1 MSEAIQLLTKQC
13 LLLSSLFGTLSA
25 PETVTATALHFF
37 GFENCTKVSYS
48 KSKSV
53 TCQELLI
60 WLQFKFAVVYFKME
74 TAETTVFNFMSK
86 TNCWLF

>member
-1 MSEAIQLLTKQC
+1 MSEAIQLLTKQG
-13 LLLSSLFGTLSA
+13 LLLSLLFGNLSA

-53 TCQELLI
+53 TCQKLLI
-60 WLQFKFAVVYFKME
+60 YLQFKFAVVYFKME
-74 TAETTVFNFMSK
+74 TAGDDCF
-86 TNCWLF
+86 

>member
-1 MSEAIQLLTKQC
+1 MSEAIQLLTKQD
-13 LLLSSLFGTLSA
+13 LLLYLLFGTLSA

-48 KSKSV
+48 KPKSV

-60 WLQFKFAVVYFKME
+60 NLQFMFAVVYLKME
-74 TAETTVFNFMSK
+74 TAGDDCF
-86 TNCWLF
+86 